1 MKVRVGECNQCGAC
15 CDNERARLILA
26 LLRGKDMRSRT
37 IIEKDPKVPELLSV
51 ELLLD
56 IRELL
61 QKISKSSK
69 KRRKLNKIKEE

>member
-1 MKVRVGECNQCGAC
+1 MRKR
-15 CDNERARLILA
+15 NE
-26 LLRGKDMRSRT
+26 
-37 IIEKDPKVPELLSV
+37 IEKDPKLPELLSV

-69 KRRKLNKIKEE
+69 KRRKLDKIKEE

>member
-1 MKVRVGECNQCGAC
+1 
-15 CDNERARLILA
+15 
-26 LLRGKDMRSRT
+26 MRSRT

-69 KRRKLNKIKEE
+69 KRRKLDKIKEE

>member
-1 MKVRVGECNQCGAC
+1 MLFPIYG
-15 CDNERARLILA
+15 
-26 LLRGKDMRSRT
+26 GKNMRSRT

-69 KRRKLNKIKEE
+69 KRRKLDKIKEE

>member
-1 MKVRVGECNQCGAC
+1 
-15 CDNERARLILA
+15 
-26 LLRGKDMRSRT
+26 MRSRT
-37 IIEKDPKVPELLSV
+37 IIEKDPKLPELLSV

-69 KRRKLNKIKEE
+69 KSSKKRRKLDKIKEE

>member
-1 MKVRVGECNQCGAC
+1 M
-15 CDNERARLILA
+15 LFPIY
-26 LLRGKDMRSRT
+26 RGKDMRSRT
-37 IIEKDPKVPELLSV
+37 IIEKDPKLPELLSV

-69 KRRKLNKIKEE
+69 KRRKLDKIKEE